1 MLLVARRALSAL
13 GRVAGQSIQYSV
25 QPLPLTVLIKRGW
38 PQTSSGPGRL
48 RLAPGEVSAE
58 RNDLVQG
65 WPLFGQEPGTRFLP
79 SSWEGQKWRE
89 PAEGQLATQAE
100 ANTPPYTRDSLQE
113 SRLPPYLSGSQAQLL
128 PSHLGKPSPLEEPWL
143 RVSWPSRGRG
153 SVLTVLLPPKLNW
166 SLGAAH
172 QGPFFK
178 GSAGGGAT
186 VGRPGQA
193 RRVGCWEANGSF
205 GQGGVGPIPTGS
217 CPLPQP
223 EVPGSLSPAAAPTP
237 PQALPVA
244 LLGDP
249 GGCRRR
255 WSRKC

>member
-79 SSWEGQKWRE
+79 SSWEGQSGGSQRRGSWLHRR
-89 PAEGQLATQAE
+89 GRTHHL
-100 ANTPPYTRDSLQE
+100 TPPYTRDSLQE

-143 RVSWPSRGRG
+143 RVSRPSRGRG

-186 VGRPGQA
+186 VGRRGQA
-193 RRVGCWEANGSF
+193 RPGRGLGAGRQMGVLGRVGWGPSLQEA
-205 GQGGVGPIPTGS
+205 VL
-217 CPLPQP
+217 CL
-223 EVPGSLSPAAAPTP
+223 SLRSLAA
-237 PQALPVA
+237 
-244 LLGDP
+244 
-249 GGCRRR
+249 
-255 WSRKC
+255 